1 MPLIRLASDGLPARV
16 SGAWTQDK
24 LVYVERYATAFMR
37 AMAPK
42 KKQGKW
48 ERLVY
53 IDLLAGPGLG
63 INRDTGVEFEGS
75 PLRALRVNPP
85 FDHFYFGDLK
95 RQNVSALER
104 RIPQHDR
111 GRVTLQAGDCNELA
125 KAVARKLSGR
135 ELGLA
140 FVDPQG
146 FEATF
151 EMFRALSTRRID
163 VLYLFPGGI
172 GVTRNLSAFAR
183 GVGRQLDAPWG
194 GTGWRDLKK
203 VGIAAGKN
211 LSNEELRSRDEP
223 FLLSFRQRLATLG
236 FRYSDQGEP
245 YFTNEKN
252 AKMYRLLY
260 FSKDPAGLT
269 LWRNIRHIEPS
280 GQRTLSF

>member
-1 MPLIRLASDGLPARV
+1 MIRLASDGLPARV
-16 SGAWTQDK
+16 SGAWTQEK

-48 ERLVY
+48 ENLIY

-63 INRDTGVEFEGS
+63 INRDTEGQFEGS
-75 PLRALRVNPP
+75 PLRALRVSPP
-85 FDHFYFGDLK
+85 FDHLYFGDLK
-95 RQNVSALER
+95 RQNVIALER
-104 RIPQHDR
+104 RIPQQDR
-111 GRVTLQAGDCNELA
+111 ARVTLQVGDCNELA
-125 KAVARKLSGR
+125 KTIVRKLSGR

-163 VLYLFPGGI
+163 ILYLFPGGI

-183 GVGRQLDAPWG
+183 GAGRQLDALWG
-194 GTGWRDLKK
+194 GSGWRDLRK
-203 VGIAAGKN
+203 VRIASGKG

-236 FRYSDQGEP
+236 FRYSDEGEP

-252 AKMYRLLY
+252 VKMYHLLY

-269 LWRNIRHIEPS
+269 LWRNVRHIEPS
-280 GQRTLSF
+280 GQRTLPF